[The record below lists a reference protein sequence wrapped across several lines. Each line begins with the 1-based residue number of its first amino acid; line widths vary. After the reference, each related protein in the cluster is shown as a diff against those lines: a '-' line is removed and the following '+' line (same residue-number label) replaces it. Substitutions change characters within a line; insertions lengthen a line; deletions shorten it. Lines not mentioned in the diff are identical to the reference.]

1 MAAQRNCVAA
11 CRFVASFYGDEFI
24 NASATPNAVL
34 DASVSLLPYVRL
46 LSYASFKVGT
56 VKICKIP

>member
-1 MAAQRNCVAA
+1 
-11 CRFVASFYGDEFI
+11 VASFYGDEFI